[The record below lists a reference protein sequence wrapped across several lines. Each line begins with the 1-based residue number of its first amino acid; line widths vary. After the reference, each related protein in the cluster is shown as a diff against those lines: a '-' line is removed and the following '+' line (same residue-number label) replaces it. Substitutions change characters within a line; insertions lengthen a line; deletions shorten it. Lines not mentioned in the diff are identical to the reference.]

1 MGREGGGDRRLG
13 SAQRARQAAATG
25 ISTHAEPAGEAL
37 QLSALRLT
45 DERHDVPVAAAR
57 SAGGRGVG
65 VEGREDPPGSTS
77 CEWSPLHYPD
87 DHSNAHGYQQ
97 TVGGAAALGETG
109 GATSDHMQQQWFP
122 TTTAG
127 GGISDADFRGTD
139 GSIDVED
146 VNDNKIGGGKRL
158 APLRMPPSAHASA
171 GQLRAHARPL
181 RQLSIDS
188 RSGRVL

>member
-1 MGREGGGDRRLG
+1 M
-13 SAQRARQAAATG
+13 
-25 ISTHAEPAGEAL
+25 
-37 QLSALRLT
+37 
-45 DERHDVPVAAAR
+45 
-57 SAGGRGVG
+57 
-65 VEGREDPPGSTS
+65 EGREDPPGSTS

-127 GGISDADFRGTD
+127 GGQQWFPTTTAGGGISDADFRGTD
-139 GSIDVED
+139 GSIAVED